1 MYANYFKIFWLLR
14 PIRNCVGNPWTI
26 NCRSERN
33 RVGVWESIEGFKTFE
48 QLINDSNQT
57 TLSSKSARLKLV
69 LRLFFLVVIRHFFM
83 RITAVPFLPDA
94 RFRLSVPRSPFLV
107 LVACEINE
115 IKVQVFKKN
124 VKSTSSE
131 KKKGAKIQLVQRVE
145 LRDTGSNWSYEDRK
159 WEVSFTLVNKN
170 KKGISW

>member
-1 MYANYFKIFWLLR
+1 
-14 PIRNCVGNPWTI
+14 
-26 NCRSERN
+26 
-33 RVGVWESIEGFKTFE
+33 
-48 QLINDSNQT
+48 
-57 TLSSKSARLKLV
+57 
-69 LRLFFLVVIRHFFM
+69 M

-145 LRDTGSNWSYEDRK
+145 LRDTGSN
-159 WEVSFTLVNKN
+159 
-170 KKGISW
+170 

>member
-1 MYANYFKIFWLLR
+1 
-14 PIRNCVGNPWTI
+14 
-26 NCRSERN
+26 
-33 RVGVWESIEGFKTFE
+33 
-48 QLINDSNQT
+48 
-57 TLSSKSARLKLV
+57 
-69 LRLFFLVVIRHFFM
+69 M

-131 KKKGAKIQLVQRVE
+131 KKKSAKIQLVQRAE
-145 LRDTGSNWSYEDRK
+145 LRDTGSN
-159 WEVSFTLVNKN
+159 
-170 KKGISW
+170 

>member
-1 MYANYFKIFWLLR
+1 MS
-14 PIRNCVGNPWTI
+14 V
-26 NCRSERN
+26 
-33 RVGVWESIEGFKTFE
+33 EGFKTLE
-48 QLINDSNQT
+48 QLINDSNHT

-124 VKSTSSE
+124 VQSTSSE
-131 KKKGAKIQLVQRVE
+131 KKKKSAKIQLVQRAE
-145 LRDTGSNWSYEDRK
+145 LRDTGSN
-159 WEVSFTLVNKN
+159 
-170 KKGISW
+170 

>member
-1 MYANYFKIFWLLR
+1 M
-14 PIRNCVGNPWTI
+14 
-26 NCRSERN
+26 
-33 RVGVWESIEGFKTFE
+33 
-48 QLINDSNQT
+48 INDSNHT

-131 KKKGAKIQLVQRVE
+131 KKKVRKF
-145 LRDTGSNWSYEDRK
+145 SWSKEQ
-159 WEVSFTLVNKN
+159 N
-170 KKGISW
+170 

>member
-1 MYANYFKIFWLLR
+1 
-14 PIRNCVGNPWTI
+14 
-26 NCRSERN
+26 
-33 RVGVWESIEGFKTFE
+33 
-48 QLINDSNQT
+48 
-57 TLSSKSARLKLV
+57 
-69 LRLFFLVVIRHFFM
+69 M

-131 KKKGAKIQLVQRVE
+131 KKSAKIQLVQRAE
-145 LRDTGSNWSYEDRK
+145 LRDTGSN
-159 WEVSFTLVNKN
+159 
-170 KKGISW
+170 

>member
-1 MYANYFKIFWLLR
+1 
-14 PIRNCVGNPWTI
+14 
-26 NCRSERN
+26 
-33 RVGVWESIEGFKTFE
+33 
-48 QLINDSNQT
+48 
-57 TLSSKSARLKLV
+57 
-69 LRLFFLVVIRHFFM
+69 M

-124 VKSTSSE
+124 VQSTSSE
-131 KKKGAKIQLVQRVE
+131 KKKSAKIQLVQRAE
-145 LRDTGSNWSYEDRK
+145 LRDTGSNWSYEDPK
-159 WEVSFTLVNKN
+159 SEVSFTLVNKN

>member
-1 MYANYFKIFWLLR
+1 MSI
-14 PIRNCVGNPWTI
+14 
-26 NCRSERN
+26 
-33 RVGVWESIEGFKTFE
+33 WESIEGFQTFE
-48 QLINDSNQT
+48 QLIYDSNHT

-124 VKSTSSE
+124 VQSTSSE
-131 KKKGAKIQLVQRVE
+131 KKKKSAKIQLVQRAE

-159 WEVSFTLVNKN
+159 SEISFTLVNKN
-170 KKGISW
+170 KNGISW